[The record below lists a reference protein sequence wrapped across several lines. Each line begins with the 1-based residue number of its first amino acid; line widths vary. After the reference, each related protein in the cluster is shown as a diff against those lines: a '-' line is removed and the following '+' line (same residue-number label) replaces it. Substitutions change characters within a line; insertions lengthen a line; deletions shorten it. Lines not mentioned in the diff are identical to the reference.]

1 MKQILGATTSSFVG
15 FTFDEAVRGIAKA
28 GLKYIELLTLYG
40 SDVEGEIGEL
50 EPMTGEMDKN
60 VKSVK
65 KKLKKNS
72 LTVEAISGPI
82 NVLTSKGMEG
92 LKRRIDFA
100 NRIGATIANTEP
112 GNPSSEEEIK
122 LFYKNMGEIAEYAS
136 EKNVIIAFETAHDFL
151 PNARKI
157 APVLKKINSEY
168 VRLNYDT
175 ANVTYYSDVKP
186 EDDIEYGIEFLAHM
200 HIKDKRGG
208 KGIWDFPPVG
218 QGENKFEK
226 IFEIL
231 TKHNYTGPL
240 SIEIEF
246 DGKHTETLEDVNTG
260 VKESYAYLQSML
272 TT

>member
-15 FTFDEAVRGIAKA
+15 FTFDEAIRGIAKA

-50 EPMTGEMDKN
+50 EPMTGEMDDY

-65 KKLKKNS
+65 KKLRKNS
-72 LTVEAISGPI
+72 LKVEAISGPLNI
-82 NVLTSKGMEG
+82 LTSKGVDG

-100 NRIGATIANTEP
+100 NRIGAKIVNTEP

-122 LFYKNMGEIAEYAS
+122 IFYKNMGEIAEYAS
-136 EKNVIIAFETAHDFL
+136 EKDVIIAFETAHAFL
-151 PNARKI
+151 PNAQKA

-175 ANVTYYSDVKP
+175 ANVIYYSDVRP
-186 EDDIEYGIEFLAHM
+186 EDDIEYGIDFLVHM

-208 KGIWDFPPVG
+208 RKFGTSHLLVKVRITLKKYSKFFQNIIILVHLVLRLSLM
-218 QGENKFEK
+218 EN
-226 IFEIL
+226 IL
-231 TKHNYTGPL
+231 RL
-240 SIEIEF
+240 
-246 DGKHTETLEDVNTG
+246 
-260 VKESYAYLQSML
+260 
-272 TT
+272 